1 MLHKR
6 EIDIWKLNAQNTAGK
21 SVRHL
26 SKNLMA
32 ADKNKFSTVPSP
44 EVTKS
49 DSPSVIAF
57 SDIQID
63 KKGGNS
69 YFKQAADRSKS
80 KKFFVSES
88 FGLIW

>member
-1 MLHKR
+1 
-6 EIDIWKLNAQNTAGK
+6 
-21 SVRHL
+21 
-26 SKNLMA
+26 MA

-69 YFKQAADRSKS
+69 YFKQAADCSKS

-88 FGLIW
+88 FEVDMIISKLSFMVPLFFIFNSRGNER